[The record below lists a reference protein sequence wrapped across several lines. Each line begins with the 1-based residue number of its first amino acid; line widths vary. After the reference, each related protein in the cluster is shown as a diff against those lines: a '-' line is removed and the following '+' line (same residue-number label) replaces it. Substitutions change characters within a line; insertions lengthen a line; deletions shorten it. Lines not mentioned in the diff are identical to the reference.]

1 VRASEFLV
9 EYNRQVTAKQVGD
22 RVLDALHKDRSAD
35 LPNILH
41 DVALDSF
48 RAKKGEE
55 PQPSPEQKQKWIE
68 AVLAAIEAKDPTSN
82 KAYTPWLA
90 KMYVKGGLPIE
101 DMNRNDM
108 LRLYDIA
115 KKRRMIKPEHADINR
130 FKWYQDFEDT
140 MENDYD
146 NLEGVEQGKEQEQ
159 GAAKKVYEDDNVM
172 VIVPEDEA
180 AACKYGRNT
189 RWCTAATRGYN
200 YFDQYNRQGPLYI
213 LIPKKPEHEGEK
225 YQLHFPTSQYMDE
238 DDDSVSLLSVFHR
251 FPELTEFFM
260 KNEPDLKNNIVL
272 MDNDQLQSI
281 IDQVSQLAIERMDE
295 EVSEWETAD
304 DGYRGYL
311 LDTYPDPDEEGS
323 IDWEEVEKNDEG
335 YLSYNDDARK
345 WIKKMTHALTPTPND
360 LKTTAQEMAAN
371 GELHDLT
378 PEKIPDIMAEMV
390 KDEFRSDLH
399 LHDGDIPYFLKEKVL
414 IKNNDGNWSAQVV
427 YSQPVQARR
436 R

>member
-35 LPNILH
+35 VPY

-115 KKRRMIKPEHADINR
+115 KKRRMIKPEHTDINR

-260 KNEPDLKNNIVL
+260 KNEPGLKNNIVL

-304 DGYRGYL
+304 DSYRGYL

-323 IDWEEVEKNDEG
+323 IDWEKVEKYDEG
-335 YLSYNDDARK
+335 YLSYNDDAWI

-360 LKTTAQEMAAN
+360 LKTTAQEMATN
-371 GELHDLT
+371 GKLHDLT
-378 PEKIPDIMAEMV
+378 PEKIPNIMAEMV
-390 KDEFRSDLH
+390 KDEFRYDLH